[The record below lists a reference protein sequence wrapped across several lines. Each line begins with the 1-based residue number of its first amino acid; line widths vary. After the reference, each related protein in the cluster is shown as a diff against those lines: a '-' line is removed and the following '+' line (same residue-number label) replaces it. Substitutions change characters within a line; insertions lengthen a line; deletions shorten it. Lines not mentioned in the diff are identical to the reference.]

1 MPDAPPPPRGWPPG
15 WGADPSERDALL
27 VLSGLQS
34 MLPRDFH
41 GLAWEHGSAA
51 RVLEAIRRG
60 KAGTPGD
67 RRIAERGDPV
77 GVRRVLGEAGARQVV
92 PGSDDYPDRL
102 LDLPDPPA
110 CLFVK
115 GETFAEREVA
125 VAIVGARRST
135 SYGRGV
141 ATSFAAAAAASG
153 ATVVSGAAL
162 GIDAAAHRGAL
173 SVAGRTVAVL
183 GCGIDIAHPRSNRVL
198 IAEIARIGAL
208 VSEYP
213 PGVPPEARRFPA
225 RNRLVAALSRAVVVV
240 EGGERSGSRLT
251 AGFAADLGRDVLA
264 VPGPVDSPLSEAPH
278 TLLRE
283 GAGLAAAPED
293 LLAALDLAPWQRGPD
308 DHHELPPDEVA
319 VLGVLSGAAA
329 TPEAVARSACLSTDR
344 AVVALA
350 SLELRGL
357 ASAGG
362 GRYARAPEIP
372 RGSSAGLPAA
382 SG

>member
-1 MPDAPPPPRGWPPG
+1 MRDAAPTRGWPRG
-15 WGADPSERDALL
+15 WGADVGDRDALL
-27 VLSGLQS
+27 VLSALQS
-34 MLPRDFH
+34 MLPRELH
-41 GLAWEHGSAA
+41 ELAWEHGSAA

-60 KAGTPGD
+60 KVGTPGD
-67 RRIAERGDPV
+67 RGIAARGDPEA
-77 GVRRVLGEAGARQVV
+77 VRRALSRADARLAV
-92 PGSDDYPDRL
+92 PGSDEYPDRL

-110 CLFVK
+110 CLFLK
-115 GETFAEREVA
+115 GRAVTEREVA

-141 ATSFAAAAAASG
+141 ATSLAAAAAASG

-173 SVAGRTVAVL
+173 SVEGRTVAVL
-183 GCGIDIAHPRSNRVL
+183 GCGIDVVHPRSNRGL
-198 IAEIARIGAL
+198 IEEIARTGAL
-208 VSEYP
+208 LSEYP

-225 RNRLVAALSRAVVVV
+225 RNRLVAALCRVVVVV

-283 GAGLAAAPED
+283 GAGLAAAPDD
-293 LLAALDLAPWQRGPD
+293 LLTALGLAPWQRGPD

-319 VLGVLSGAAA
+319 VLEVLSGAPA
-329 TPEAVARSACLSTDR
+329 TPEAVARSASLSTDR

-350 SLELRGL
+350 GLELRGL
-357 ASAGG
+357 ASAAG

-372 RGSSAGLPAA
+372 RRSSEGAPAV
-382 SG
+382 ST